1 MKGYCVWTPNIYFR
15 VIFLGRVLRMSSRR
29 DFLKKCLAIG
39 AMGSFLPT
47 VSGTATSHARGIPRI
62 PVLLYHRIGDTGG
75 HLTVTTDQFDDDL
88 SRLADEGYE
97 SIPLHLFQSALRGDE
112 VILPQR
118 PIVITFDDGYLDN
131 YLNAFSVLR
140 KHNMTATFFIITSLL
155 GEYDRLAVGHIR
167 EMQAAGMTFGSHT
180 VSHRSLGDLEQTE
193 VEAELKRSKIV
204 MEDLLRRKIDYIA
217 YPKGSFNPLTIQA
230 AENIGYRG
238 GFSIHPG
245 VCTSDTNPYIL
256 RRIPVFSFDS
266 NVMRAMAKR
275 GRA

>member
-1 MKGYCVWTPNIYFR
+1 
-15 VIFLGRVLRMSSRR
+15 MSSRR
-29 DFLKKCLAIG
+29 DFLKKCLAVG
-39 AMGSFLPT
+39 AMGSFFST
-47 VSGTATSHARGIPRI
+47 GSSSSVSHANGMPRI

-75 HLTVTTDQFDDDL
+75 HLTVTTDQFDADL
-88 SRLADEGYE
+88 ASLKDEGYE
-97 SIPLHLFQSALRGDE
+97 SISLHHFQSALRGDE
-112 VILPQR
+112 VTLPR
-118 PIVITFDDGYLDN
+118 KPIVITFDDGYLDN

-140 KHNMTATFFIITSLL
+140 RHSMTATFFIITSLV
-155 GEYDRLAVGHIR
+155 GDYDRLAIGHIR
-167 EMQAAGMTFGSHT
+167 EMQAAGMSFGSHT
-180 VSHRSLGDLEQTE
+180 VSHRSLGDLEQHE
-193 VEAELKRSKIV
+193 VEMELKRSKIA

-238 GFSIHPG
+238 AFSIHPG

-256 RRIPVFSFDS
+256 RRIPVFSFDY

>member
-1 MKGYCVWTPNIYFR
+1 MG
-15 VIFLGRVLRMSSRR
+15 SRR
-29 DFLKKCLAIG
+29 DFLKNCLAMSAIG
-39 AMGSFLPT
+39 AFLSTGSDFSI
-47 VSGTATSHARGIPRI
+47 VQAAGAPRI

-75 HLTVTTDQFDDDL
+75 HLTIETDQFDADL
-88 SRLADEGYE
+88 SRLKDEGYE
-97 SIPLHLFQSALRGDE
+97 SISLHLFQSALRGDE
-112 VILPQR
+112 VALPQK
-118 PIVITFDDGYLDN
+118 PVVITFDDGYLDN

-140 KHNMTATFFIITSLL
+140 KHHMTATFFIITSLV

-180 VSHRSLGDLEQTE
+180 VSHRSLGDLEQFE
-193 VEAELKRSKIV
+193 VEAELKKSKIV
-204 MEDLLRRKIDYIA
+204 MEEVLRRKVDYIA

-230 AENIGYRG
+230 AENLGYRG

-245 VCTSDTNPYIL
+245 VCTNDTNPYIL